1 MRPQPR
7 GAAWRLTWRQPLRPP
22 LRHNWRSLLTRLA
35 CAAWALAGSSAQAS
49 SDSSVA
55 PFCGL
60 PAAFTP
66 VLTGPALG
74 QQDRLLRLASAA
86 DRLLA
91 SEAPG
96 HQLAVVA
103 RDGTAL
109 DTVGQRYSHA
119 GLALRDHPA
128 GPFTVRQLYHDCQRG
143 APALYDQGMA
153 GFLLGA
159 RNPWLER
166 GERLLGP
173 IHLAILWLPADA
185 QAPLAQAALDKRLA
199 SSMLH
204 PAYSA
209 NAYPFS
215 TRYQNCNQWLIELM
229 ALAWGAPAVT
239 PGDRTAAQRWLRQ
252 QGFEGTVLDAPWW
265 LHLGAPFMIAL
276 SPWMHSADRPAS
288 PAFPPGLPED
298 ARPPFAPHPFH
309 ASSHLSFHPSP
320 QGSFLPTAQTATA
333 LPDPSTPDL
342 ITSPS
347 RPVQP
352 APGSAPSKP
361 PIEAPAPDPDAMR
374 RTVLPEG
381 LMQWAQRQWA
391 GRPGLRR
398 VDLCIT
404 GGGALFLHEG
414 GLLPQARCESGRP
427 MAEGPSPGPHD
438 GQG

>member
-1 MRPQPR
+1 MAPDMAP
-7 GAAWRLTWRQPLRPP
+7 ASAPP
-22 LRHNWRSLLTRLA
+22 LRHIWRPLLTRLA

-166 GERLLGP
+166 GERLQGP

-229 ALAWGAPAVT
+229 ALAWGAPDVT

-265 LHLGAPFMIAL
+265 LQLGAPFMIAL

-288 PAFPPGLPED
+288 PAFPPASPKMSGRPSRRFHSTRHPTCHSTRRPRAHSCPLPRPLQPCRAQ
-298 ARPPFAPHPFH
+298 ARRITSRPRPGP
-309 ASSHLSFHPSP
+309 SSPRQDRHRPSP
-320 QGSFLPTAQTATA
+320 
-333 LPDPSTPDL
+333 
-342 ITSPS
+342 PS
-347 RPVQP
+347 RPRHQTP
-352 APGSAPSKP
+352 TPCAAPCCPRG
-361 PIEAPAPDPDAMR
+361 
-374 RTVLPEG
+374 
-381 LMQWAQRQWA
+381 
-391 GRPGLRR
+391 
-398 VDLCIT
+398 
-404 GGGALFLHEG
+404 
-414 GLLPQARCESGRP
+414 
-427 MAEGPSPGPHD
+427 
-438 GQG
+438 

>member
-1 MRPQPR
+1 
-7 GAAWRLTWRQPLRPP
+7 
-22 LRHNWRSLLTRLA
+22 
-35 CAAWALAGSSAQAS
+35 
-49 SDSSVA
+49 VA

-91 SEAPG
+91 SQSSG

-166 GERLLGP
+166 GQRLQGS
-173 IHLAILWLPADA
+173 IHLAILWLPPDA

-204 PAYSA
+204 PVYSA

-229 ALAWGAPAVT
+229 ALAWGSPAVS

-265 LHLGAPFMIAL
+265 LQLGAPFMIAL
-276 SPWMHSADRPAS
+276 SPWMHSSDRPGS
-288 PAFPPGLPED
+288 PAFPSGLPED
-298 ARPPFAPHPFH
+298 VRPPFTPG
-309 ASSHLSFHPSP
+309 ASSASSNASS
-320 QGSFLPTAQTATA
+320 QGSILPTFQAAA
-333 LPDPSTPDL
+333 DLPRPSTPDHH
-342 ITSPS
+342 TTPS
-347 RPVQP
+347 QP
-352 APGSAPSKP
+352 APGSAPSLAL
-361 PIEAPAPDPDAMR
+361 IEAPVPDPHAMR
-374 RTVLPEG
+374 RTVLPAG
-381 LMQWAQRQWA
+381 LMQWAQRLWA

-414 GLLPQARCESGRP
+414 GMPLQARCESGRP
-427 MAEGPSPGPHD
+427 MAEGPSPGPQD